1 MDIKLINLGL
11 FILVPALSIMFICL
25 LFVIPQLYNDDWYF
39 DDDEDQPLTQKE
51 KLLNIAFKSS
61 LSTCCFSAFI
71 FAFAMYMKGFYL
83 LSIFLIVAPIW
94 ILWGFFKD
102 V

>member
-1 MDIKLINLGL
+1 MDIQLIDFGL

-39 DDDEDQPLTQKE
+39 DDDEYPPLTQKD
-51 KLLNIAFKSS
+51 KLLNITFKSS
-61 LSTCCFSAFI
+61 LSACCFSAFI
-71 FAFAMYMKGFYL
+71 FALAMYLKGFFL
-83 LSIFLIVAPIW
+83 LAIFLTIAPIW

>member
-39 DDDEDQPLTQKE
+39 DDNEDSPLTLTD
-51 KLLNIAFKSS
+51 KLLDIAFKYS
-61 LSTCCFSAFI
+61 LSACCFSTFI
-71 FAFAMYMKGFYL
+71 FALAMYIKGFYL
-83 LSIFLIVAPIW
+83 LSIFLTFAPIW